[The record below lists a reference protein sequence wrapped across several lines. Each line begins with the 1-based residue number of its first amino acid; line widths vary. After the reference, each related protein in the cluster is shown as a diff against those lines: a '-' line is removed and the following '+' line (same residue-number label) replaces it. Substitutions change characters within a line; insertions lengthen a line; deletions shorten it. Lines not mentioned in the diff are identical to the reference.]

1 MRIVVAIGLC
11 VCLSA
16 PAMAQSV
23 IAAVPKEMH
32 GTWGFDPESC
42 DEENSD
48 TLMTVQARSVDF
60 YASGYA
66 LRKIWRQAD
75 GAIKA
80 TATTSEEG
88 EARKRRGAI
97 ALKLVKPDRLSVKTG
112 RDAPHV
118 YSRCK
123 ARGKAG

>member
-1 MRIVVAIGLC
+1 MKIFPIAALL
-11 VCLSA
+11 LSLIA
-16 PAMAQSV
+16 PAMAQSA
-23 IAAVPKEMH
+23 IPALPKEML
-32 GTWGFDPESC
+32 GIWGFDAESC
-42 DEENSD
+42 GEKNSD

-66 LRKIWRQAD
+66 LKTIWRQAD
-75 GAIKA
+75 RVIKA

-88 EARKRRGAI
+88 EPGRKRGTI
-97 ALKLVKPDRLSVKTG
+97 ALKLVSPDKISVKTG

-123 ARGKAG
+123 P

>member
-11 VCLSA
+11 VGLNA
-16 PAMAQSV
+16 PAMAQSA
-23 IAAVPKEMH
+23 IPALPKEML

-42 DEENSD
+42 DEKNSD

-60 YASGYA
+60 YASGYT
-66 LRKIWRQAD
+66 LKKIWRQAD

-88 EARKRRGAI
+88 EPGRKRGTI
-97 ALKLVKPDRLSVKTG
+97 ALKLASPDKISVKTG

-123 ARGKAG
+123 AKR